1 MTNPPQSQPPS
12 SPIRKPMLRLRVGG
26 ADGLT
31 PSESLPISSQ
41 YMETSVCGDGTVRV
55 SIHVYLDPHGGEPIP
70 AKPMLINGVP
80 QYEKNR
86 DGSTRRDSQG
96 RPVPKF
102 WPSSRLLGETTV
114 TDSLL
119 TVMLPLGPS
128 GKLIPVHI
136 GGFARVTIART
147 ASIDDALS
155 KYDSRDS
162 FSARDAVTD
171 DYSTDE
177 PPPFIPSH
185 AAQIRSDGSPLFPKS
200 APLSAHNLPTPLP
213 RSNL

>member
-1 MTNPPQSQPPS
+1 MTQPQPPS
-12 SPIRKPMLRLRVGG
+12 SPIRKPMLRLKVGG

-31 PSESLPISSQ
+31 PSESSSISSQ

-70 AKPMLINGVP
+70 AKPIIINGVP

-86 DGSTRRDSQG
+86 DGTTRKDSTG

-102 WPSSRLLGETTV
+102 WPGSRLLGETTV

-128 GKLIPVHI
+128 GKLIPIHI
-136 GGFARVTIART
+136 GGFARITIART
-147 ASIDDALS
+147 PSIEEALA
-155 KYDSRDS
+155 KYDARDAHASRDS
-162 FSARDAVTD
+162 VTD
-171 DYSTDE
+171 DFTSDE

-185 AAQIRSDGSPLFPKS
+185 ASIPHRGL
-200 APLSAHNLPTPLP
+200 LSAHNPPTPPP